1 MLSREL
7 KIGIIGGVVSSILV
21 IIFIQPILSFVWSAV
36 LSFGESIQAGYVD
49 RIYKN
54 AAIGERNLT
63 GHLSLLALTMLLIFV
78 SVAFISADIASH
90 HEIIKRVSSIFHI
103 VMALTSTVLSF
114 LILIATSLS
123 IGVMDINASFI
134 QRLTVL
140 SPSISD
146 QERKEWQA
154 RWAMMQNQKDYHALV
169 AAMEQRASDLK
180 VELPELR
187 KKP

>member
-36 LSFGESIQAGYVD
+36 LSFGESVQAGYVD

-54 AAIGERNLT
+54 AALGERNLV
-63 GHLSLLALTMLLIFV
+63 GHLSLLALTMLLVFAPV
-78 SVAFISADIASH
+78 TFFSAEIARR
-90 HEIIKRVSSIFHI
+90 HERIKRASSIFHI
-103 VMALTSTVLSF
+103 TMSLTSVMFSF
-114 LILIATSLS
+114 LMLIAASLS
-123 IGVMDINASFI
+123 IGVTEINASFI

-146 QERKEWQA
+146 QERKEWHA
-154 RWAMMQNQKDYHALV
+154 RWAKMRNQKDYRALV

-187 KKP
+187 KR